1 MDQDVPVAPGLRK
14 RSSAALS
21 SEDQEGAKRTKTGV
35 PEPKTSHGGSGPSG
49 VSSHLAHP
57 LPTPST
63 TSVGVAS
70 TSRVPAIVGTGT
82 RIYDPLA
89 SVIYRLNALE
99 EGVDSFHRETK
110 MRVGE
115 LRAMC
120 DELRKGGRF

>member
-1 MDQDVPVAPGLRK
+1 MVVWGLQ
-14 RSSAALS
+14 ACL
-21 SEDQEGAKRTKTGV
+21 RTW
-35 PEPKTSHGGSGPSG
+35 HI
-49 VSSHLAHP
+49 HFRP
-57 LPTPST
+57 LRPLL

-82 RIYDPLA
+82 CIYDPLA

-110 MRVGE
+110 MCVGE